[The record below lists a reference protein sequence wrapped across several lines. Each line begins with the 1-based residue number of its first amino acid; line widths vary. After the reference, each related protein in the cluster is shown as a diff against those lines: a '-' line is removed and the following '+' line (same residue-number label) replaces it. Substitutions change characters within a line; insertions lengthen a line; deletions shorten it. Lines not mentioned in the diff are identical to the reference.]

1 MRSEKIVTISLLDK
15 TKNLLVTTQ
24 QNVQR
29 PFQLKPLNSNSEE
42 MIYYWDTEGY
52 VNFTKVIFRSIN
64 RKLVS
69 GEVGKLSLSLV
80 RIEQ

>member
-1 MRSEKIVTISLLDK
+1 
-15 TKNLLVTTQ
+15 
-24 QNVQR
+24 
-29 PFQLKPLNSNSEE
+29 

-52 VNFTKVIFRSIN
+52 VNFTKVIFDIFRSIN

-80 RIEQ
+80 KIE